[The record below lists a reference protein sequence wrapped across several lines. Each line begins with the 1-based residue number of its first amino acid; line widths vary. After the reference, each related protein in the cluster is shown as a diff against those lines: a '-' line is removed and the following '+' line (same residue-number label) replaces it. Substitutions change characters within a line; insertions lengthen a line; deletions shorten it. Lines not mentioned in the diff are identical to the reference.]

1 MQVLIEIEDF
11 PGFGFVPVARMR
23 SDLAD
28 ARIPEAVR
36 LINKVG
42 GNRVGFIG
50 LACAPCAD
58 GSQASPILEV
68 MKRLADSG
76 RDVAAYDPAIYEL
89 ENPVHYG
96 PQGLL
101 RASAHDVIDWCE
113 TLVVTSHSRGLQ
125 TAIAARRGRC
135 HLIDLIDLF
144 AEQPATPARAKSAK
158 RCRLC
163 QAAH

>member
-1 MQVLIEIEDF
+1 MQLLTEIDDF
-11 PGFGFVPVARMR
+11 SEFGFVPVAPMR
-23 SDLAD
+23 SDLAN
-28 ARIPEAVR
+28 ARIDEAVR
-36 LINKVG
+36 LIDKVG

-58 GSQASPILEV
+58 GPQESPILEV
-68 MKRLADSG
+68 MKRLAGSD
-76 RDVAAYDPAIYEL
+76 RDVAAYDPAICEPY
-89 ENPVHYG
+89 NPLPYG
-96 PQGLL
+96 AQGLL
-101 RASAHDVIDWCE
+101 RASAYDVIDWCE

-144 AEQPATPARAKSAK
+144 VEQPTTLMRAKSAK
-158 RCRLC
+158 RCRLR